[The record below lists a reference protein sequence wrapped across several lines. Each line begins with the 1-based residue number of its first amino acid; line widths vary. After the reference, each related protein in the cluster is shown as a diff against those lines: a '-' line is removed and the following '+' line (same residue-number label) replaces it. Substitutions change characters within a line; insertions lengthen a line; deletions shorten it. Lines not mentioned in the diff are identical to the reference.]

1 MTVKSADTFDLRK
14 RAILVRMQT
23 KLFGTQ
29 KKDTEATEKLAAIY
43 NANADQVFGSK
54 SILNRKNPLF
64 KKIEKIKG
72 VARNTFLA
80 MTGPWQ
86 DDGFRIISTKR
97 YPQLN
102 QFIDEVTSQFGEA
115 VDEMVK
121 YFDDL
126 KAEAKINLGDLY
138 DESLYPSEDGLRRA
152 FKITFETEVIPDRT
166 STVLD
171 LDADRTKKII
181 ADATAADNE
190 RTVTLTTHTHAV
202 VRKEL
207 EEMLT
212 ALTEFGDAITGTK
225 RTRTF
230 RDNLIKG
237 MANLADTLPGLNV
250 TGDVKLDKLGQK
262 IAAKLTT
269 VDAAELRGS
278 KVKGDK
284 RSKETREADAAKAR
298 EKVTAD
304 TKDILDDLDGV
315 FGDPD

>member
-1 MTVKSADTFDLRK
+1 MTVKSADTYDLRK

-29 KKDTEATEKLAAIY
+29 KKDAEATEKLAAIF
-43 NANADQVFGSK
+43 NAKVSFVSGNK

-102 QFIDEVTSQFGEA
+102 QFIDEITSQFGEA
-115 VDEMVK
+115 VDEMVR

-138 DESLYPSEDGLRRA
+138 DESLYPTEDGLRRA
-152 FKITFETEVIPDRT
+152 FSITFETEVIPDRT

-171 LDADRTKKII
+171 LDKDRTDKIV
-181 ADATAADNE
+181 ADAKAADKE
-190 RTVTLTTHTHAV
+190 RTIALTTHTHAV
-202 VRKEL
+202 VQKEL
-207 EEMLT
+207 EEMLA

-237 MANLADTLPGLNV
+237 MTNLADTLPGLNI
-250 TGDVKLDKLGQK
+250 TGDVKLDKLGQR

-269 VDAAELRGS
+269 VDAAELRGN

-284 RSKETREADAAKAR
+284 RSKETREADAAKKR
-298 EKVTAD
+298 EQLADD

-315 FGDPD
+315 FGDPN